1 MSRYAYNL
9 QPKGRQKSFYGKK
22 YNGKR
27 YRMWATS
34 FSNLCDALIK
44 YEFLKKNS
52 GYPRGSEVQLRMY
65 DINSQKW
72 KWLGDWED
80 L

>member
-1 MSRYAYNL
+1 MYA
-9 QPKGRQKSFYGKK
+9 FFVKK

-27 YRMWATS
+27 FRQWGE
-34 FSNLCDALIK
+34 FSELKGVQIQ
-44 YEFLKKNS
+44 YELLKKA
-52 GYPRGSEVQLRMY
+52 GLPQGTQVQLRVY

-72 KWLGDWED
+72 KWLGDWKD

>member
-1 MSRYAYNL
+1 MYA
-9 QPKGRQKSFYGKK
+9 FFVKK

-27 YRMWATS
+27 FRQWGE
-34 FSNLCDALIK
+34 FSELKDAPIK
-44 YEFLKKNS
+44 YEFLKKHS
-52 GYPRGSEVQLRMY
+52 GYPKGSQVQLRVY

-72 KWLGDWED
+72 KWLGDWKD

>member
-1 MSRYAYNL
+1 MYA
-9 QPKGRQKSFYGKK
+9 FFVKK

-27 YRMWATS
+27 FRQWLE
-34 FSNLCDALIK
+34 FSELKDAPIK

-52 GYPRGSEVQLRMY
+52 GYPRGSEVQLRVY
-65 DINSQKW
+65 DVNSQKW
-72 KWLGDWED
+72 EWLGDWKD

>member
-1 MSRYAYNL
+1 MYAL
-9 QPKGRQKSFYGKK
+9 FVKK

-52 GYPRGSEVQLRMY
+52 GYQGAAKS
-65 DINSQKW
+65 S
-72 KWLGDWED
+72 
-80 L
+80 

>member
-1 MSRYAYNL
+1 MYA
-9 QPKGRQKSFYGKK
+9 FFVKK

-27 YRMWATS
+27 FRQWGE
-34 FSNLCDALIK
+34 FSELKDALIQ

-72 KWLGDWED
+72 KWLGDWKD

>member
-1 MSRYAYNL
+1 MYA
-9 QPKGRQKSFYGKK
+9 FFVKK

-27 YRMWATS
+27 FRQWLE
-34 FSNLCDALIK
+34 FSELKDAPIK
-44 YEFLKKNS
+44 YEFLKKHS
-52 GYPRGSEVQLRMY
+52 GYPKGSQVQLRVY

-72 KWLGDWED
+72 KWLGDWKD

>member
-1 MSRYAYNL
+1 MYA
-9 QPKGRQKSFYGKK
+9 FFVKK
-22 YNGKR
+22 YKGKR

-72 KWLGDWED
+72 KWLGDWKD

>member
-1 MSRYAYNL
+1 MYA
-9 QPKGRQKSFYGKK
+9 FFVKK

-27 YRMWATS
+27 FRQWGE
-34 FSNLCDALIK
+34 FSELKDALIK

-52 GYPRGSEVQLRMY
+52 GYPRGSEVQLRVY

-72 KWLGDWED
+72 KWLGDWKD

>member
-1 MSRYAYNL
+1 MYA
-9 QPKGRQKSFYGKK
+9 FFVKK

-27 YRMWATS
+27 YRMWTTP

-52 GYPRGSEVQLRMY
+52 EYSGGSQVQLRVY
-65 DINSQKW
+65 DVNSQKW
-72 KWLGDWED
+72 KCLEDWNY

>member
-1 MSRYAYNL
+1 MYA
-9 QPKGRQKSFYGKK
+9 FFVKK

-27 YRMWATS
+27 FRQWGE
-34 FSNLCDALIK
+34 FSELKDALIQ

-52 GYPRGSEVQLRMY
+52 GYPRSSEVQLRVY

-72 KWLGDWED
+72 KWLGDWKD

>member
-1 MSRYAYNL
+1 MYA
-9 QPKGRQKSFYGKK
+9 FFVKK

-27 YRMWATS
+27 FRQWGE
-34 FSNLCDALIK
+34 FSELKDALIQ
-44 YEFLKKNS
+44 YEFLKKHS
-52 GYPRGSEVQLRMY
+52 GYPKGSQVQLRVY

-72 KWLGDWED
+72 KWLGDWKD

>member
-1 MSRYAYNL
+1 MYA
-9 QPKGRQKSFYGKK
+9 FFVKK

-27 YRMWATS
+27 FRQWVE
-34 FSNLCDALIK
+34 FSELKDAPIK
-44 YEFLKKNS
+44 YEFLKKHS
-52 GYPRGSEVQLRMY
+52 GYPKGSQVQLRVY

>member
-1 MSRYAYNL
+1 MYA
-9 QPKGRQKSFYGKK
+9 FCVKK

-27 YRMWATS
+27 FRQWVE
-34 FSNLCDALIK
+34 FSELKDAPIK
-44 YEFLKKNS
+44 YEFLKKHS
-52 GYPRGSEVQLRMY
+52 GYPKGSQVQLRVY

-72 KWLGDWED
+72 KWLGDWKD

>member
-1 MSRYAYNL
+1 MYA
-9 QPKGRQKSFYGKK
+9 FFVKK

-27 YRMWATS
+27 FRQWVE
-34 FSNLCDALIK
+34 FSELKDAPIK
-44 YEFLKKNS
+44 HEFLKKHS
-52 GYPRGSEVQLRMY
+52 GYPKGSQVQLRVY

-72 KWLGDWED
+72 KRLGDWKD

>member
-1 MSRYAYNL
+1 MYA
-9 QPKGRQKSFYGKK
+9 FFVKK

-52 GYPRGSEVQLRMY
+52 GYPRGQRSPAEDVRYQLSEMEVA
-65 DINSQKW
+65 W
-72 KWLGDWED
+72 
-80 L
+80 

>member
-1 MSRYAYNL
+1 MYA
-9 QPKGRQKSFYGKK
+9 FFVKK

-27 YRMWATS
+27 FRQWVE
-34 FSNLCDALIK
+34 FSELKDALIK

-52 GYPRGSEVQLRMY
+52 GYPRGSQVQLRVY
-65 DINSQKW
+65 DVNSQKW
-72 KWLGDWED
+72 KWLGDWKD

>member
-1 MSRYAYNL
+1 MYA
-9 QPKGRQKSFYGKK
+9 FFVKK

-27 YRMWATS
+27 FRQWVE
-34 FSNLCDALIK
+34 FSELKDAPIK
-44 YEFLKKNS
+44 YEFLKKHS
-52 GYPRGSEVQLRMY
+52 GYPKGSQVQLRVY

-72 KWLGDWED
+72 KWLGDWKD

>member
-1 MSRYAYNL
+1 MYA
-9 QPKGRQKSFYGKK
+9 FFVKK

-27 YRMWATS
+27 FRQWGE
-34 FSNLCDALIK
+34 FSELKGAQIQ
-44 YEFLKKNS
+44 YELLKKNS
-52 GYPRGSEVQLRMY
+52 GYPRGSEVHLRMH

-72 KWLGDWED
+72 KWLGDWKD